1 MRDGKMKLALHFAPG
16 ACSRVPLIALEEIG
30 QPFDGHLVTFMKG
43 EHRAPDYLALNPA
56 GKVPTLVA
64 EGQPLTQNV
73 AILSFLA
80 RSFPGAGLL
89 PFTGDALG
97 DARLVSQLS
106 FFSADLHP
114 IVTRIRLP
122 QFFCDV
128 AGGPERVREMADA
141 AMSQQLGPLD
151 SRLATQPWLLGA
163 EWSILDAYLHWVWFR
178 ITGAGFLR
186 EKFPNIA
193 AHAKCMEERPAV
205 KRALA
210 REAQA
215 EADLEAKGLAVR
227 FEKMAGAPEAR
238 R

>member
-1 MRDGKMKLALHFAPG
+1 MKLALYFAPG
-16 ACSRVPLIALEEIG
+16 TCSRVPLIALEEIG
-30 QPFDGHLVTFMKG
+30 RPFETQLVTFMKG
-43 EHRAPDYLALNPA
+43 ENRSPDYLALNPA

-64 EGQPLTQNV
+64 DGQPLTQNV

-89 PFTGDALG
+89 PFTGDAIG
-97 DARLVSQLS
+97 DARLASQLS

-114 IVTRIRLP
+114 IVTRVRLP

-128 AGGPERVREMADA
+128 AGGPERVREIAYA
-141 AMSQQLGPLD
+141 AMSLQLGPLD

-163 EWSILDAYLHWVWFR
+163 EWSILDAYLYWVWFR
-178 ITGAGFLR
+178 ITGAGFPE
-186 EKFPNIA
+186 EKFPNVA
-193 AHAKCMEERPAV
+193 AHAKRMEERPAV
-205 KRALA
+205 RRALA

-215 EADLEAKGLAVR
+215 EADLEAKGLAVK
-227 FEKMAGAPEAR
+227 FEKMTGAPGAR

>member
-1 MRDGKMKLALHFAPG
+1 MKLALYFAPG
-16 ACSRVPLIALEEIG
+16 TCSRVPLMALEEIG
-30 QPFDGHLVTFMKG
+30 RPFETQLVTFMKG
-43 EHRAPDYLALNPA
+43 ENRSPDYLALNPA

-64 EGQPLTQNV
+64 DGQPLTQNV

-89 PFTGDALG
+89 PFTGDAIG
-97 DARLVSQLS
+97 DARLASQLS

-114 IVTRIRLP
+114 IVTRVRLP

-128 AGGPERVREMADA
+128 AGGPERVREIAYA
-141 AMSQQLGPLD
+141 AMSLQLGPLD

-163 EWSILDAYLHWVWFR
+163 EWSILDAYLYWVWFR
-178 ITGAGFLR
+178 ITGAGFPE
-186 EKFPNIA
+186 EKFPNVA
-193 AHAKCMEERPAV
+193 AHAKRMEERPAV
-205 KRALA
+205 RRALA

-215 EADLEAKGLAVR
+215 EADLEAKGLAVK
-227 FEKMAGAPEAR
+227 FEKMTGAPGAR